1 MTLEQAIHQ
10 YFWQLILMLIITW
23 YFGFV
28 SGKWWERIKDEAP
41 PEGDNG
47 IWW

>member
-1 MTLEQAIHQ
+1 MTLEQAIHN
-10 YFWQLILMLIITW
+10 YFWQLMLLLTITW

-28 SGKWWERIKDEAP
+28 WGRWWEREKNKDQQ
-41 PEGDNG
+41 DNDE